1 MIRRF
6 LQENESWILFRGK
19 KRRRRENIILK
30 VFRKRD
36 IFIYNRVLR
45 VEVWCLFFFSDSP
58 IIIMNNFSFKCFC
71 FSYEKR
77 ENEKNFILT
86 ILVRILSVIEGLV
99 I

>member
-45 VEVWCLFFFSDSP
+45 VEVWCLFFFLAHSVPLLGIRIFLGLFFIYFP
-58 IIIMNNFSFKCFC
+58 I
-71 FSYEKR
+71 
-77 ENEKNFILT
+77 LQ
-86 ILVRILSVIEGLV
+86 LL
-99 I
+99 